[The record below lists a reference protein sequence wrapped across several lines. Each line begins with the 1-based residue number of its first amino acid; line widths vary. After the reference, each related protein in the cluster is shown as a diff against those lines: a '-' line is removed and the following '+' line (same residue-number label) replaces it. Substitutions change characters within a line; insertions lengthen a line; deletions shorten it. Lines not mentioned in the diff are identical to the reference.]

1 MLPYKMSW
9 IPESIAMK
17 KILSVSILFCYL
29 FVGFGVPLES
39 AACTHHGVEVAKKKK
54 PPLQKKFRS
63 RHLWS
68 TVKHVITT
76 KPITKPDENHLL
88 PVTITAPDES
98 SKELLDPLALYLISE
113 KSPLFR
119 ELRAP
124 PQL

>member
-1 MLPYKMSW
+1 
-9 IPESIAMK
+9 MK
-17 KILSVSILFCYL
+17 KVLSISILFCYL
-29 FVGFGVPLES
+29 LVGFGVPLES
-39 AACTHHGVEVAKKKK
+39 AASAQHGVEVAKKKK

-68 TVKHVITT
+68 TVKHVLTP
-76 KPITKPDENHLL
+76 KPNTKPDENHLV
-88 PVTITAPDES
+88 PVTMTAQYES
-98 SKELLDPLALYLISE
+98 RQELLDPLALYLISE